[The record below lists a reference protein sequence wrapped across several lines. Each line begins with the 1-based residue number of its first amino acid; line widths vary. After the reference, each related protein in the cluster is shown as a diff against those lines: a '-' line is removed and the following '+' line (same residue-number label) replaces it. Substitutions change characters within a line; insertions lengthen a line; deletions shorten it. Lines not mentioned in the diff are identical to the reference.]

1 MATNKKITELTEL
14 SEADLSDDDVLPIVD
29 ISAGTTN
36 KVRKSTLASALSG
49 VSSITATSPIAVN
62 QSTGAVVVSTGTIP
76 IAKWWYRGDQLPRL
90 LLLLWAASVILLLLA
105 VI

>member
-1 MATNKKITELTEL
+1 MATNKKITDLTEL
-14 SEADLSDDDVLPIVD
+14 SEVDLSDDDVLAIVD

-49 VSSITATSPIAVN
+49 VSSITAATPIAVN

-76 IAKWWYRGDQLPRL
+76 ITKWRHRGDQRPGCSCCLGRFQ
-90 LLLLWAASVILLLLA
+90 
-105 VI
+105 